1 MRTLVAYYSRSGN
14 TRFVA
19 EKIAECLSA
28 ELCEVIDKKSR
39 KGRLAFVTG
48 GYESKRKKLT
58 EIEVSKTID
67 NYDLIIIGSPVW
79 ADGIT
84 PAIRTFIEKN
94 IFSNKQIAVFVTL
107 KGDNPEK
114 ALENMKEAI
123 IPQIPLDELGLTD
136 DLKNKEESERQIID
150 WCNKIQKKTNPM

>member
-1 MRTLVAYYSRSGN
+1 MQTLVIYYSRTGN
-14 TRFVA
+14 TKFVA
-19 EKIAECLSA
+19 EKIADQLNA
-28 ELCEVIDKKSR
+28 EASEVLDKKSR

-58 EIEVSKTID
+58 EIEISKTID
-67 NYDLIIIGSPVW
+67 NYDLVIIGSPVW

-84 PAIRTFIEKN
+84 PAIRTFIKKN
-94 IFSNKQIAVFVTL
+94 DFSDKQVAIFVTL

-123 IPQIPLDELGLTD
+123 LPNIPIGELGITD
-136 DLKNKEESERQIID
+136 DLKNQEEAEQQIMNWCKELQTTI
-150 WCNKIQKKTNPM
+150 NQK